1 MASVRTGVVLVAL
14 SLLAAAPP
22 AEGASGR
29 YWSTAKVLRKLD
41 GAKAVV
47 KGRAVRIHS
56 ATTLC
61 AGRGTSIRRRGIR
74 LWSRFVCTYTTFTKG
89 GVDRDLDFRVR
100 VRSATR
106 FTIWDAHWVPMPRA
120 TP

>member
-1 MASVRTGVVLVAL
+1 MLF
-14 SLLAAAPP
+14 LLAAAPP
-22 AEGASGR
+22 AEVATGR
-29 YWSTAKVLRKLD
+29 YWSTAKVLRKLE
-41 GAKAVV
+41 GARALV
-47 KGRAVRIHS
+47 KERTVHIRS